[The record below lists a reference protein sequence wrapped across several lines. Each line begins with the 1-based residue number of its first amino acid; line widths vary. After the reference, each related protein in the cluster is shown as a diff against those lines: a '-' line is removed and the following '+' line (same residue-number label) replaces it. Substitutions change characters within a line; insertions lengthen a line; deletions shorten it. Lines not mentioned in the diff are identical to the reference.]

1 MTYSNEGNR
10 RWEIKKK
17 RFEGMVMFFF
27 IYHYPV
33 PGSLFLIPSFE
44 ARERKGGRESLGM
57 RLFVNLNDLFV
68 NSRTG

>member
-10 RWEIKKK
+10 RWGIRKKDL
-17 RFEGMVMFFF
+17 RGWSCFSLF
-27 IYHYPV
+27 INPI

-57 RLFVNLNDLFV
+57 RLFVNLNDLSV